1 LLNIETSDYF
11 QNFKYRKESNMKKL
25 FLGLTLLIIFLI
37 SMALGI
43 EIGGVQLPDSLTVH
57 NTKLQLNGVGLRKK
71 AVIKVYAGGLYLL
84 KKETDPAKIISADEP
99 MVIRMHFI
107 YSKVSK
113 EKLVNTWNGGF
124 ANATNGNTEA
134 IQKEINQFN
143 GYFTE
148 DAKKGD
154 VYDVIYLPGHG
165 ISVERNGKRKGPV
178 PGLEFKKAVFGIW
191 LGGKPADAKLK
202 KGMLGM

>member
-1 LLNIETSDYF
+1 
-11 QNFKYRKESNMKKL
+11 MKKM
-25 FLGLTLLIIFLI
+25 LLILLI
-37 SMALGI
+37 VFFQTSIAMGI
-43 EIGGVQLPDSLTVH
+43 EIGGVQLPDSLTV
-57 NTKLQLNGVGLRKK
+57 NNAKLQLNGAGLRKK

-84 KKETDPAKIISADEP
+84 KKETDPAKIIAADEP

-113 EKLVNTWNGGF
+113 EKLVNTWNEGF

-165 ISVERNGKRKGPV
+165 ISVEINGKRKGPI
-178 PGLEFKKAVFGIW
+178 PRLEFKQAVFGIW
-191 LGGKPADAKLK
+191 LGEKPADAKLK

>member
-1 LLNIETSDYF
+1 
-11 QNFKYRKESNMKKL
+11 MKKL
-25 FLGLTLLIIFLI
+25 FLGLALLIIFPI
-37 SMALGI
+37 SMAMGT
-43 EIGGVQLPDSLTVH
+43 EIGGVQLPDFLTV
-57 NTKLQLNGVGLRKK
+57 NNVKLQLNGAGLRKK
-71 AVIKVYAGGLYLL
+71 AIIKVYAGGLYLL
-84 KKETDPAKIISADEP
+84 KKETDPAKITAADEP

-113 EKLVNTWNGGF
+113 EKLINTWNEGF

-154 VYDVIYLPGHG
+154 VYDVIYLPGQG
-165 ISVERNGKRKGPV
+165 ISVEINGERKGPI
-178 PGLEFKKAVFGIW
+178 PRLEFKKAVFGIW
-191 LGGKPADAKLK
+191 LGEKPADAKLK